1 MTRYVRRADVS
12 ATAVDDEA
20 FLVHPESQEIVHL
33 DALAFAVWRLLE
45 APHGEDEILEAFTA
59 AFPDVPGQQ
68 LAADLKAAI
77 RTLTEVDVI
86 RLARII
92 H

>member
-1 MTRYVRRADVS
+1 MTRYVRRDDVS

-45 APHGEDEILEAFTA
+45 APHGEAEILEAFAA
-59 AFPDVPGQQ
+59 AFPDVPPDR
-68 LAADLKAAI
+68 LAADLEAALG
-77 RTLTEVDVI
+77 TLVEADLV
-86 RLARII
+86 RPA
-92 H
+92 